1 MDRVLYVAMSGARQ
15 TMQAQAANAHN
26 LANASTTGFREDLLA
41 FSAQELTGP
50 GHASRIYSRL
60 DGSGV
65 NLAPGTQINT
75 GRPLDV
81 AVAGSGWIAV
91 QAPDGGEAY
100 TRAGDLQITATGML
114 VTGAGYPVLGET
126 GAPIVLPPA
135 ERVDIASDGTISIRP
150 LGQTPEALAVI
161 DRIRLVDPAAET
173 LVKGRD
179 GLMRSENGAVA
190 APDAAVRLNIGVL
203 EGSNVNT
210 VDAMVNMISLS
221 RQFEM
226 QVKMMQTAEENDR
239 ASAQMMQ
246 IG

>member
-1 MDRVLYVAMSGARQ
+1 
-15 TMQAQAANAHN
+15 
-26 LANASTTGFREDLLA
+26 
-41 FSAQELTGP
+41 
-50 GHASRIYSRL
+50 
-60 DGSGV
+60 
-65 NLAPGTQINT
+65 
-75 GRPLDV
+75 V

>member
-41 FSAQELTGP
+41 VSAQELGGP
-50 GHASRIYSRL
+50 GHASRVYSRL
-60 DGSGV
+60 DGAGV
-65 NLAPGTQINT
+65 NLEAGTQIHT

-91 QAPDGGEAY
+91 QAPEGGEAY
-100 TRAGDLQITATGML
+100 TRAGDLQITAAGML
-114 VTGAGYPVLGET
+114 VTGAGHPVLGES
-126 GAPIVLPPA
+126 GAPIMLPPA

-161 DRIRLVDPAAET
+161 DRIRLVDADPKT
-173 LVKGRD
+173 LFKGTD
-179 GLMRSENGAVA
+179 GLMRSESGPAT
-190 APDAAVRLNIGVL
+190 PDAAVRLNVGVL

>member
-1 MDRVLYVAMSGARQ
+1 
-15 TMQAQAANAHN
+15 
-26 LANASTTGFREDLLA
+26 
-41 FSAQELTGP
+41 
-50 GHASRIYSRL
+50 
-60 DGSGV
+60 
-65 NLAPGTQINT
+65 
-75 GRPLDV
+75 
-81 AVAGSGWIAV
+81 
-91 QAPDGGEAY
+91 
-100 TRAGDLQITATGML
+100 
-114 VTGAGYPVLGET
+114 
-126 GAPIVLPPA
+126 
-135 ERVDIASDGTISIRP
+135 
-150 LGQTPEALAVI
+150 
-161 DRIRLVDPAAET
+161 
-173 LVKGRD
+173 VKGRD